1 MASEAKAT
9 QEFLPIKEIRDGL
22 VVLKDGTLCMVV
34 LASSLNFALK
44 SPDEQ
49 TGIILQYQNLLNSLD
64 FPIQFYI
71 QSRRLDI
78 RPYLA
83 LLETRLKEEINEL
96 LKIQITE
103 YVKFVKSFTES
114 ANIMTKS
121 FFVVIP
127 YTPAVI
133 ETKGLRIPLPFVK
146 KPDRL
151 KKSEEKQARFEEY
164 RTQLE
169 QRASIVEQ
177 GLVRFGVRSVQL
189 GTEELIELFYKI
201 FNPGEQDRP
210 IVTT

>member
-1 MASEAKAT
+1 MAEDSKST
-9 QEFLPIKEIRDGL
+9 QEFIPIKEIRDGL
-22 VVLKDGTLCMVV
+22 VILKDNTLCMIL

-78 RPYLA
+78 RPYIA
-83 LLETRLKEEINEL
+83 LLESRLKDEVNEL
-96 LKIQITE
+96 LKLQITE
-103 YVKFVKSFTES
+103 YIKFVKNFTETT
-114 ANIMTKS
+114 NIMTKS

-127 YTPAVI
+127 YTPAVLDTGI
-133 ETKGLRIPLPFVK
+133 SIPLPFFK
-146 KPDRL
+146 KKDRG
-151 KKSEEKQARFEEY
+151 KRIQEKEQRFEEY

-210 IVTT
+210 IATQ